1 MPTINR
7 RSFIKVTG
15 LGSISFM
22 LPRMTY
28 SQEATNEK
36 PNIIL
41 IMADDLG
48 YECLGCYG
56 SVSYKTPILDRLAR
70 TGMRFDHCYSQPL
83 CTPSRVQIMTGRYN
97 FRNYKMFGYFDI
109 EEITFAHVLK
119 EAGYGTCIAGK
130 WQLSHG
136 IEGPFHAGFDEYAL
150 WQIHR
155 KIAGEF
161 VLGPRYADPKLYV
174 NGKIM
179 DKTEGKYGPDICCD
193 FILDFIERKK
203 SMPFLVY
210 YPMILT
216 HNPFVPT
223 PDSPEWAE
231 NRNEKNNKYFADM
244 VSYMDKIVGRIV
256 DKLDELGLRD
266 NTLLLFTGDNGTHWN
281 IRSRVGDQ
289 WIQGGKSLM
298 TDAGTHVPLIANWP
312 GTIAE
317 SSVCDDLVDFSDFMP
332 SIAEMANSPLPQNV
346 VIDGNSFY
354 PQLHGEKGTP
364 REWVFMHYWDRG
376 RDKCKTRRCTRNKRW
391 KLYDDGSFYDV
402 INDPLEENSIS
413 DDKVVGE
420 IAAVKEKLQRVLDGM
435 K

>member
-1 MPTINR
+1 MLNINR
-7 RSFIKVTG
+7 REFIKAAG
-15 LGSISFM
+15 LGSLALT
-22 LPRMTY
+22 LPGKIV
-28 SQEATNEK
+28 SQIEQQDK

-56 SVSYKTPILDRLAR
+56 STSYKTPVLDRLAK

-119 EAGYGTCIAGK
+119 KAGYSTCIAGK

-136 IEGPFHAGFDEYAL
+136 IEGPFHAGFDEYVL

-161 VLGPRYADPKLYV
+161 VLGPRYADPKLYK
-174 NGKIM
+174 NGKLM
-179 DKTEGKYGPDICCD
+179 ENNKGKYGPDVCCD
-193 FILDFIERKK
+193 FILDYIERKK
-203 SMPFLVY
+203 SGPFMVY

-216 HNPFVPT
+216 HAPFVPT
-223 PDSPEWAE
+223 PDSPEWTN

-244 VSYMDKIVGRIV
+244 VSYMDKIIGRIV
-256 DKLDELGLRD
+256 NKLDELGLRE
-266 NTLLLFTGDNGTHWN
+266 NTLILFTGDNGTHIN
-281 IRSRVGDQ
+281 IRSQLGQR
-289 WIQGGKSLM
+289 WIQGGKSHM
-298 TDAGTHVPLIANWP
+298 TDAGTHVPLVANWP
-312 GTIAE
+312 GAVP
-317 SSVCDDLVDFSDFMP
+317 SNSVCDDLVDFSDF
-332 SIAEMANSPLPQNV
+332 LPTLVDLAQTSLPEDMN
-346 VIDGNSFY
+346 IDGQSFY
-354 PQLHGEKGTP
+354 PRLRGEKGTP

-376 RDKCKTRRCTRNKRW
+376 RDKCNTRRCARDKRW

-402 INDPLEENSIS
+402 TNDPLEENPIS
-413 DDKVVGE
+413 EDNVIGE
-420 IAAVKEKLQRVLDGM
+420 IAAVREKLQGVLDRM